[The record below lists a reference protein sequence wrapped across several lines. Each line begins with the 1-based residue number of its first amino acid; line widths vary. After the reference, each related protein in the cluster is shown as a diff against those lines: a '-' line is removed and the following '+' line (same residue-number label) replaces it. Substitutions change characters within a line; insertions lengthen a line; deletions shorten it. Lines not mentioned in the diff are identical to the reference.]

1 VLLKC
6 TSEYPADYEDMNI
19 ATIPDMKARFG
30 CDVGLS
36 DHSMGWTVDIAAAAL
51 GACVIEKHFCLSR
64 KERTVDSD
72 FSMEPHE
79 FAGMVRD
86 VRLAKAAIGRATY
99 ERSDKELRNLTGRR
113 SLYAVDSISKGEPF
127 TKDNVRSI
135 RPGYGIAPKHLDKL
149 LGRISK
155 RDIDF
160 GSPITEDDLDI

>member
-1 VLLKC
+1 MIISCGMGTAEEICEAVEACKSVNNDQIVLLKC

-86 VRLAKAAIGRATY
+86 VRLANWARYI
-99 ERSDKELRNLTGRR
+99 
-113 SLYAVDSISKGEPF
+113 
-127 TKDNVRSI
+127 
-135 RPGYGIAPKHLDKL
+135 
-149 LGRISK
+149 
-155 RDIDF
+155 
-160 GSPITEDDLDI
+160 